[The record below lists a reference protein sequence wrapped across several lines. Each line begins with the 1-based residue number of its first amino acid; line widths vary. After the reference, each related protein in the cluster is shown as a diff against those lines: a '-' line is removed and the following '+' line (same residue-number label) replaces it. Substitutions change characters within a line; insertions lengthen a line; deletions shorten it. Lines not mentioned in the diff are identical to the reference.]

1 MNKKTIMHALHHGI
15 QAFED
20 AIVKNKWFTLAC
32 VSLLVLSSVGI
43 MSVQHVSDGGA
54 GCYLD
59 AERALFGDRKHRI
72 FAHEVAP
79 ETVTFARTH
88 YSVCLL
94 TNGIDVRSVPA
105 FEELFPFT
113 AELGPYALPAENL
126 DEDYTEDDVSMPLE

>member
-1 MNKKTIMHALHHGI
+1 MNKQTIMHALHHGI

-32 VSLLVLSSVGI
+32 VALVIFSSVGI
-43 MSVQHVSDGGA
+43 MSVLHISDSGA

-88 YSVCLL
+88 YNVCLL

-113 AELGPYALPAENL
+113 AELGPYALPAVNTDDDYVEG
-126 DEDYTEDDVSMPLE
+126 EDAMPLE